1 MRDFLFKA
9 GVDLGKLAESTD
21 TNWLNAM
28 LREKSS
34 GQGSKCSIR
43 YANVMHLQSLVH
55 ALCNQRRVGLLGTS
69 SLLVTSLVRGRGQN
83 KGLKSEVSRK
93 CEQRDASVRYNL
105 LKSFFDMSGTE
116 KPETDW

>member
-1 MRDFLFKA
+1 MN
-9 GVDLGKLAESTD
+9 LGKLAESTD

-34 GQGSKCSIR
+34 VQGSKCSMKCE
-43 YANVMHLQSLVH
+43 NFMHLQSLVH

-69 SLLVTSLVRGRGQN
+69 SLLLTSLVRGRGQN
-83 KGLKSEVSRK
+83 EGLECDVSVK
-93 CEQRDASVRYNL
+93 CEQRDASARANL
-105 LKSFFDMSGTE
+105 LKSLFDTSGTE